1 LAPKLSRIKL
11 LNVLNSGSGNECGC
25 GSIAQ
30 VVGSQEHIK
39 HSQKTQIRNDI
50 RTLKQRPKNQALV
63 QY

>member
-39 HSQKTQIRNDI
+39 HSQKNPDQ
-50 RTLKQRPKNQALV
+50 K
-63 QY
+63 